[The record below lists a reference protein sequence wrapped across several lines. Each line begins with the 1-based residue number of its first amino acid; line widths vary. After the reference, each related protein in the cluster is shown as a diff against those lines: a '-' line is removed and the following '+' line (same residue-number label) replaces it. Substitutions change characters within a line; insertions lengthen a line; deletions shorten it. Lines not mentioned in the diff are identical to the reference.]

1 MSDAKRISLRGTSSS
16 STTLKQD
23 SNSRASRST
32 QITLHPDQ
40 NDPQSDV
47 DEARARAV
55 IVERNRIRETAQLP
69 ALSVEEQF
77 QRMKAAYDQNRF
89 EEFMR
94 SPLKEVV
101 EQKLLA
107 RMRKRGGDPEWLP
120 TGFLSGGGYLFYV
133 RVRKIMMRVY
143 RMARR

>member
-1 MSDAKRISLRGTSSS
+1 M
-16 STTLKQD
+16 
-23 SNSRASRST
+23 
-32 QITLHPDQ
+32 TLHPDQ
-40 NDPQSDV
+40 NDPQSDF

-77 QRMKAAYDQNRF
+77 QRIKAAYDQNRF

-120 TGFLSGGGYLFYV
+120 TDHAIYAGMIWKLVWPS
-133 RVRKIMMRVY
+133 
-143 RMARR
+143 